1 MYDGRPYGSGPPLQ
15 PLLNAPL
22 PLAIAENTMIMMT
35 NPVASHAPLA
45 IAQFLRNDR
54 RLGRCSE
61 ERMTSETI
69 REMIGMKKTATPAAN
84 GAQSGNG

>member
-1 MYDGRPYGSGPPLQ
+1 
-15 PLLNAPL
+15 
-22 PLAIAENTMIMMT
+22 MT
-35 NPVASHAPLA
+35 VSHPVQSHAPLA

-69 REMIGMKKTATPAAN
+69 REMNGMKKTATPAPSD
-84 GAQSGNG
+84 AQLGNGSSTGSGHREAGGELTGAGLD